1 MNLQCGAYFA
11 PACDCMFLAT
21 DLSVMHLS
29 PRRGVKSVPKVLV
42 WSWTVGVILSDVT
55 KSLRFMCREPATDA
69 SVTVCVF
76 G

>member
-29 PRRGVKSVPKVLV
+29 PRRGVKSVPKVRASRVVLD
-42 WSWTVGVILSDVT
+42 SRRDPFGRYQ
-55 KSLRFMCREPATDA
+55 KPAFHEP
-69 SVTVCVF
+69 
-76 G
+76 